1 MKDNLRVDMI
11 NDPTTMKKTWEDGK
25 LQKVVDTWPEVS
37 STFVELGLMTGSS
50 ESGNGRGSAKPAAQ
64 SSLARSRSRYGH

>member
-1 MKDNLRVDMI
+1 
-11 NDPTTMKKTWEDGK
+11 MKKTWEDGK

-37 STFVELGLMTGSS
+37 STFVELGLMAGSS
-50 ESGNGRGSAKPAAQ
+50 ESGSGSGRGSAKPAAQ

>member
-1 MKDNLRVDMI
+1 
-11 NDPTTMKKTWEDGK
+11 MKKTWEDGK